1 MVSTKYKTINPRTNK
16 IKIGRSITIVFLKIA
31 KKIPTSAG
39 HIKAP
44 AFPKVLKIPKNS
56 PAFSAGINFAK
67 RLLELP

>member
-39 HIKAP
+39 PIKAP
-44 AFPKVLKIPKNS
+44 AFQKVLKITKNS
-56 PAFSAGINFAK
+56 PAFSAGINFAN